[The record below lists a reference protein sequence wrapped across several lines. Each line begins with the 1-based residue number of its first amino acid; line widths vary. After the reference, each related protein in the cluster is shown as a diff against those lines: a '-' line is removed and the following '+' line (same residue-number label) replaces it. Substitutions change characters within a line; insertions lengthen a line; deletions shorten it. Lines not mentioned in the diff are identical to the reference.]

1 MTVLA
6 RQVSVLF
13 LNLSLRMKKYLL
25 SITAATIL
33 TTGSMAQL
41 NGDGY
46 YRVQNAVTERYAY
59 IMDNK
64 GSVNVSTT
72 SIDALAIQLWKRF
85 EKASSNP
92 ATVLYFRH
100 MSGASYD
107 VTAQG
112 TGIYQMIDHYMSVRD
127 NRDGTYLAY
136 GTSGGAAK
144 YLGDANPTNDEEGT
158 MSSEVSGDRRKWYI
172 KPISATGDNYFG
184 VLPTLSVGGKNYAP
198 FYASFPY
205 SAASAG
211 VKFYAITTY
220 GYGMAVAEEI
230 KGTVPANTPVYVECP
245 STSPSG
251 NRLNIGG
258 TGSAVKNN
266 QLGGVFFE
274 NYMTMHLNL
283 TPYNKS
289 TMRLLGKCA
298 DGKLGFVTG
307 NIQNLPANQS
317 YLKVPAGAPAE
328 IRIVS
333 RAEYDAAVAKLPAS
347 IALDATSATLYVG
360 GTKKLNAT
368 IAPADASDK
377 SMTWTSSNNAVATV
391 TSAGV
396 VTAVAKGTATITVTT
411 INGKTATCTV
421 TVNPKYPD
429 AISMIS
435 SLKLYEGDSQ
445 KIDVK
450 FTPDNIE
457 VKTLTWTSANTA
469 VATVAADGTV
479 TAVKT
484 GTTTLTATSANGK
497 TATCAISVLPKYPTG
512 VALSNYSLYV
522 PMGTS
527 VVLTATITPT
537 DVKDKSL
544 KWTSSDAKVASVD
557 ANGKVTALAQGST
570 TITAASPGGASASC
584 AITVGLPLPESVA
597 LNLTNLILE
606 VGDKRYLRA
615 SVTPENA
622 QNSFTWT
629 TSNAGVATVSS
640 TGELNAVGVGNAVI
654 TVTTSNGKTSTCTV
668 QVLEKGV
675 PATKVTITPATMTL
689 IQGRKGTFKATVE
702 PENVSN
708 KFITWTCNNMKV
720 ATIDGEGNVIPG
732 QPGTAI
738 IYAQCGNV
746 SATAVLTIEKYYAV
760 TEITLDK
767 TNVTVCEGEEF
778 TINPSYA
785 PSNASYKRVNW
796 VSDNEAVATVDAKG
810 NVKAIAA
817 GTATITA
824 VAYDGSGA
832 KAECKVSVVVP
843 VASILLEQRS
853 YTADEGQTF
862 KIVATVL
869 PENATNKRISWS
881 SNNTSV
887 AVVDNEGNVTVKS
900 AGTAHITVVANDGY
914 GAKNSCSVNGT
925 SGVEDVLAPGQT
937 VDVYNLEG
945 ILIHR
950 NADAETLKGLS
961 PGVYIIGGRKILV
974 K

>member
-1 MTVLA
+1 
-6 RQVSVLF
+6 
-13 LNLSLRMKKYLL
+13 MKKYLL
-25 SITAATIL
+25 STAAVTAL
-33 TTGSMAQL
+33 TTTSFAQL

-46 YRVQNAVTERYAY
+46 YRVQNAITERYAY

-92 ATVLYFRH
+92 ATVLYFKH
-100 MSGASYD
+100 INGGDYD

-112 TGIYQMIDHYMSVRD
+112 TGIYQMIDHYMSVFE
-127 NRDGTYLAY
+127 NKDGTYYAY
-136 GTSGGAAK
+136 GRSSGGAK

-158 MSSEVSGDRRKWYI
+158 MSSEVGGERRKWYI

-245 STSPSG
+245 STLPSG

-258 TGSAVKNN
+258 TGTAVKNN

-274 NYMTMHLNL
+274 NHMPLHLNL
-283 TPYNKS
+283 TAYNKS
-289 TMRLLGKCA
+289 TMRLLGKLS
-298 DGKLGFVTG
+298 DGTLGFVTG
-307 NIQNLPANQS
+307 NIEYLPANQS
-317 YLKVPAGAPAE
+317 YLKVPAGSPAE

-377 SMTWTSSNNAVATV
+377 SMTWTSSNNGVATV

-411 INGKTATCTV
+411 INGKTATCAITV
-421 TVNPKYPD
+421 SPQYPD

-435 SLKLYEGDSQ
+435 SLKLYEGETQ
-445 KIDVK
+445 RIDVTY
-450 FTPDNIE
+450 TPANVE
-457 VKTLTWTSANTA
+457 VKTLTWTSSNTA

-479 TAVKT
+479 TAVKA
-484 GTTTLTATSANGK
+484 GTATLTAASANGK
-497 TATCAISVLPKYPTG
+497 TAACALTVQPKYPTRIS
-512 VALSNYSLYV
+512 LNSYSQVV
-522 PMGTS
+522 PMGKT
-527 VVLTATITPT
+527 VVLNATIEPA
-537 DVKDKSL
+537 DVKDKTINWSSSN
-544 KWTSSDAKVASVD
+544 TSVATVD
-557 ANGKVTALAQGST
+557 ANGKVTALSQGNT
-570 TITAASPGGASASC
+570 VITAASPGGASATC
-584 AITVGLPLPESVA
+584 NIAVVLPEPDSIE

-606 VGDKRYLRA
+606 VSDRRYLRA
-615 SVTPENA
+615 VVMPENA
-622 QNSFTWT
+622 HSTFTWT
-629 TSNAGVATVSS
+629 SSNVSVATISQS
-640 TGELNAVGVGNAVI
+640 GELNAVGVGNTVI
-654 TVTTSNGKTSTCTV
+654 TVATSNGKTATCTV
-668 QVLEKGV
+668 QVLAKGV
-675 PATKVTITPATMTL
+675 PATKVTITPSSMTL
-689 IQGRKGTFKATVE
+689 IQGRKQAFTATVE

-708 KFITWTCNNMKV
+708 KFITWTSNNMKV
-720 ATIDGEGNVIPG
+720 ATVDADGNVIARS
-732 QPGTAI
+732 PGTSI
-738 IYAQCGNV
+738 IYAQCGSV
-746 SATAVLTIEKYYAV
+746 QATAIVTVEKYVAV

-767 TNVTVCEGEEF
+767 TDVTVMEGEQF

-796 VSDNEAVATVDAKG
+796 ASDNEAVATVDAKG
-810 NVKAIAA
+810 NVRAVAE

-832 KAECKVSVVVP
+832 KAECRVTVKGIVP
-843 VASILLEQRS
+843 VASILLDHYEYSIVHGSSFRL
-853 YTADEGQTF
+853 
-862 KIVATVL
+862 VATVL
-869 PENATNKRISWS
+869 PDDATDKRVSWTS
-881 SNNTSV
+881 SDTGV
-887 AVVDNEGNVTVKS
+887 AEVDNDGNVSVKS
-900 AGTAHITVVANDGY
+900 IGSAIITVQALDGSGVKASCSINGTAGM
-914 GAKNSCSVNGT
+914 
-925 SGVEDVLAPGQT
+925 EDVLAPGQS
-937 VDVYNLEG
+937 VDVYTLEG

-950 NADAETLKGLS
+950 NADAETLKALS